1 MKRSFPNVHACTNCM
16 DVKDQSEIFQRSKL
30 DNTFTQPFQ

>member
-1 MKRSFPNVHACTNCM
+1 MKRSFPNMHACTNCT

-30 DNTFTQPFQ
+30 DNTLTQPFQ